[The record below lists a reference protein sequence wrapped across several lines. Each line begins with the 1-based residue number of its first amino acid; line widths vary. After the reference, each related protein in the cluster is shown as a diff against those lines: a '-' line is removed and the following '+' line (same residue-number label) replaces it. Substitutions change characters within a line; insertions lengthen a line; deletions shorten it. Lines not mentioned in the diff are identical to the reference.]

1 MHTALFVDQ
10 LSKNVSVDLT
20 TQKIMDKK
28 IRSKV
33 NALEKNSPAY
43 RAKNYKFKN

>member
-20 TQKIMDKK
+20 TQEIINRKIEY
-28 IRSKV
+28 KV
-33 NALEKNSPAY
+33 NALEEAVLLIRQKITN
-43 RAKNYKFKN
+43 